1 MWTLTTNLDVFVIV
15 CERALVTGVRARR
28 SYCKSHK
35 DADVMDATLV
45 TLAEICYQLKSRRGF

>member
-45 TLAEICYQLKSRRGF
+45 TLAAIS